1 MYRSLTLLL
10 SLVLFATAAA
20 AEGGRENPGIQSEVR
35 TEFTDLI
42 PKSRVVIN
50 SPSEENFRKGKPVRL
65 ILFALPNGNTIEE
78 TEGRKGPLT
87 ASEWRFDIQ
96 HIAAQIRF
104 LREHDRGHNYII
116 AYLEAAQKGWTIHA
130 SQLPDSPQYYKK
142 LTDTIIAIVKA
153 SLPGSV
159 RKEPLS
165 LILSSHSG
173 GGRFVLNFLQSSDEI
188 PPVVER
194 IAFIDSNYGYEE
206 ELYADKL
213 TAWLKGDRNRH
224 LGVMAYVDTTVI
236 LNGKRIVSSKGG
248 TGYRTQMMAADL
260 QKRGVSLR
268 ERTDTS
274 FVRKFS
280 SGGQAAFWIKENPTG
295 KIYHTILVERNGL
308 VHQIL
313 FGSRLEERDYRFWG
327 ERCYGKYIK

>member
-1 MYRSLTLLL
+1 MYRSLSLLL

-35 TEFTDLI
+35 TEFIDLI

-50 SPSEENFRKGKPVRL
+50 SPSEENFRGGKPVRL

-104 LREHDRGHNYII
+104 LREHDRRHNYIV

-130 SQLPDSPQYYKK
+130 SQLPDSPEYYRK

-173 GGRFVLNFLQSSDEI
+173 GGRFVLK
-188 PPVVER
+188 
-194 IAFIDSNYGYEE
+194 DSNYGYEE

-260 QKRGVSLR
+260 RKRGVSLR

-313 FGSRLEERDYRFWG
+313 FGSRLEERDYHFWG

>member
-35 TEFTDLI
+35 TEYMDLI

-50 SPSEENFRKGKPVRL
+50 APSAEHFRKGKPVRL

-78 TEGRKGPLT
+78 TEGRGGALLPE
-87 ASEWRFDIQ
+87 EWHYDIQ

-104 LREHDRGHNYII
+104 LREYDRGYNYIV

-130 SQLPDSPQYYKK
+130 SQIQDSPQQYKK
-142 LTDTIIAIVKA
+142 LADTILSIVKS
-153 SLPGSV
+153 SLPAVVSRDKVSV
-159 RKEPLS
+159 
-165 LILSSHSG
+165 ILSSHSG
-173 GGRFVLNFLQSSDEI
+173 GGRFVLNYLQSAEQI
-188 PPVVER
+188 PAIVER

-213 TAWLKGDRNRH
+213 NAWLKGDRNRH

-260 QKRGVSLR
+260 QKRGVSLM
-268 ERTDTS
+268 ERKDTS

-313 FGSRLEERDYRFWG
+313 FGSRLEERGYRFWG